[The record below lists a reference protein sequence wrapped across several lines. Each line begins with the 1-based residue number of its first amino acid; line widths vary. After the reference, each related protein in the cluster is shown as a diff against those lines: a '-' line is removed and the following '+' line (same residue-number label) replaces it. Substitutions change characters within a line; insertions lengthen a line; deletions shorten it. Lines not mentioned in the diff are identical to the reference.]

1 MRPIRLTM
9 TAFGPYA
16 GTEVV
21 DFTTAMD
28 AGIFGIYGD
37 TGAGKTTIFDGM
49 SFALFGESSGA
60 ERSAEDMISHHASAT
75 ALTEVE
81 LVFDLGEE
89 RYVVHRVPSQMRAAS
104 RGTGTAHQSH
114 EAYLFKAT
122 GMALDEIA
130 AEQRGDVLAEKKVKS
145 VDGMIEELL
154 GYNADQFRQIVLLPQ
169 GDFRKIL
176 TASSDERSP
185 ILKRLFDVRLYEGFV
200 EKIKRQAA
208 GLRQEIH
215 DERLKR
221 NTLLNDESEEAFR
234 EDIEKDKAAI
244 GALATRIKALEK
256 TLTDYRNVLTAAE
269 ALSDKFSNLEDAKR
283 DKAALEGQL
292 QEIELLRSRSKQAR
306 VAEKLVPLEQTAAG
320 ARDDHAEA
328 IETHGQAEQTFTEA
342 ETARNAAQLA
352 LAQTT
357 EGASKR
363 EAATSK
369 VQELERWKATLD
381 QTEGLKHSLTEKA
394 EAVTLAATKESN
406 ANREAQEA
414 GKRLDALR
422 ALQKLQPDHDKA
434 VNDAATRLAALQRE
448 AEILGE
454 YEKVVTRRDQQKET
468 VAGLIEVH
476 KKSTSH
482 LHTCETVFAS
492 AEQDLTD
499 IQSLHVARKL
509 REGEPCPA
517 CGSLDHPAPATGDP
531 SRQGRH
537 EAFETAQ
544 ESLELAKTAK
554 QDAKG
559 ALNAAQAL
567 LQERQNTLSD
577 LAQPTRHREALLP
590 ILTEETDKN
599 AALASDNR
607 FVDLVDRLSEAEAA
621 SSTATQLLEGA
632 KQALADRK
640 SELSN
645 AHTQLD
651 AMLREVPEP
660 YRQPDHLTSS
670 LERAISERD
679 RLLNAHQAALD
690 TDKETAVALATAEQR
705 RKGAKTALV
714 RASSALD
721 KAGKALANG
730 LSAAQLSAEMFQSA
744 KADVDQIDD
753 LETTIKTHE
762 QSRAA
767 NADRLKRLEE
777 EIGERERP
785 DVDALKA
792 KVSTSETELETD
804 QNERTRLQTE
814 LTRKQGVL
822 ETVAKISEALKSLEE
837 RYAPLGEISNLV
849 TGNNDRK
856 VRLPDFAIAA
866 MFDEVLVA
874 ANLRL
879 GPMSNNRYQ
888 LHRPEE
894 VAGGVSKR
902 GLDIAV
908 HDANTEKSRS
918 TKTLSGGEGF
928 QASLALALGLSDV
941 VQQNSGGIKLDA
953 IFIDEGFGTLDD
965 ETLNTAL
972 ETLHSLTNEMRAVGL
987 ISHTEQVKTLIT
999 AGFDIE
1005 VTPSGS
1011 HIHARAEAM

>member
-21 DFTTAMD
+21 DFTAALD

-81 LVFDLGEE
+81 LVFELGEE
-89 RYVVHRVPSQMRAAS
+89 RYVIHRVPSQTRAAT
-104 RGTGTAHQSH
+104 RGSGTAQQSH

-122 GMALDEIA
+122 GLALEEIK
-130 AEQRGDVLAEKKVKS
+130 EVHRGDILAEKKVKS
-145 VDGMIEELL
+145 VDALIEELL

-169 GDFRKIL
+169 GEFRKIL

-221 NTLLNDESEEAFR
+221 DTLLNHETEEAFR
-234 EDIEKDKAAI
+234 ADADKDKAAV
-244 GALATRIKALEK
+244 GVLDARLDALGKALADHRK
-256 TLTDYRNVLTAAE
+256 VLASAE
-269 ALSDKFSNLEDAKR
+269 ALSEKFKNLEDAKR
-283 DKAALEGQL
+283 DKADLDAQR
-292 QEIELLRSRSKQAR
+292 QQIDQQRSRSKQAR
-306 VAEKLVPLEQTAAG
+306 IAERLIPLERAVASE
-320 ARDDHAEA
+320 RDDHAKA
-328 IETHGQAEQTFTEA
+328 VKVRDAAEETFTEA
-342 ETARNAAQLA
+342 ETARKAAQQA
-352 LAQTT
+352 LARTT
-357 EGASKR
+357 EATPQR
-363 EAATSK
+363 EAAANK

-381 QTEGLKHSLTEKA
+381 QTEGLKQSLTEKA
-394 EAVTLAATKESN
+394 GAVTSATTIESDAKQAAEN
-406 ANREAQEA
+406 AGEQ
-414 GKRLDALR
+414 LDALR
-422 ALQKLQPDHDKA
+422 ALQKQQPDHDKA
-434 VNDAATRLAALQRE
+434 VSDSATHLAALQRE

-454 YEKVVTRRDQQKET
+454 YEKAATKRNQQKET
-468 VAGLIEVH
+468 VDGLSEAH
-476 KKSTSH
+476 QKSTSH
-482 LHTCETVFAS
+482 LQTCETAFAN
-492 AEQDLTD
+492 AERDLTD
-499 IQSLHVARKL
+499 IQALHVARKL
-509 REGEPCPA
+509 HDGEPCPA

-531 SRQGRH
+531 SRLGRH
-537 EAFETAQ
+537 EAFEAAQ
-544 ESLELAKTAK
+544 EALELAKTAE
-554 QDAKG
+554 QEAKSTYSSG
-559 ALNAAQAL
+559 QAL
-567 LQERQNTLSD
+567 LTDRQNALAD
-577 LAQPTRHREALLP
+577 LPEPGRNSETLLP
-590 ILTEETDKN
+590 ILTAQTEKKV
-599 AALASDNR
+599 ALDSDTR
-607 FVDLVDRLSEAEAA
+607 FVNLAERLTEAETQSA
-621 SSTATQLLEGA
+621 TAKRIHEDA
-632 KQALADRK
+632 KQALSDRK
-640 SELSN
+640 TELSN
-645 AHTQLD
+645 GQTQLD
-651 AMLREVPEP
+651 AILREVPKALREAN
-660 YRQPDHLTSS
+660 HLTSA
-670 LERAISERD
+670 LETAIAERD
-679 RLLNAHQAALD
+679 RLTQTHQAALD
-690 TDKETAVALATAEQR
+690 ADKETAVSLAAAEQER
-705 RKGAKTALV
+705 VGTKKTLA
-714 RASSALD
+714 RASEVLE
-721 KAGKALANG
+721 KASKALADG
-730 LSAAQLSAEMFQSA
+730 LAAAELSDKVFQSA
-744 KADVDQIDD
+744 KSDIGQLED
-753 LETTIKTHE
+753 LETTIRGHE
-762 QSRAA
+762 QSLAA
-767 NADRLKRLEE
+767 NADRLKRLKI
-777 EIGERERP
+777 EIGERGRP
-785 DVDALKA
+785 DVEALA
-792 KVSTSETELETD
+792 DKVSTSAKELEAD

-814 LTRKQGVL
+814 LNRKVGVL
-822 ETVAKISEALKSLEE
+822 KTVEKVSAKIVSLEKS
-837 RYAPLGEISNLV
+837 YAPLGEISNLV
-849 TGNNDRK
+849 NGNNDRK

-879 GPMSNNRYQ
+879 GPMSNDRYQ

-894 VAGGVSKR
+894 TVGGVSKR

-1005 VTPSGS
+1005 VTPTGS
-1011 HIHARAEAM
+1011 HIHSRSEIA

>member
-81 LVFDLGEE
+81 LVFELGEE
-89 RYVVHRVPSQMRAAS
+89 RFVVHRVPSQMRAAN
-104 RGTGTAHQSH
+104 RGSGTAHQSH

-122 GMALDEIA
+122 GMPLDEITP
-130 AEQRGDVLAEKKVKS
+130 EQRGDVLAEKKVKS
-145 VDGMIEELL
+145 IDGMIEELL

-208 GLRQEIH
+208 GLRQVIH
-215 DERLKR
+215 DEHLKR
-221 NTLLNDESEEAFR
+221 DTLLNDESEEAFR
-234 EDIEKDKAAI
+234 EDIDKDKTAI
-244 GALATRIKALEK
+244 GALNTRIEALEK
-256 TLTDYRNVLTAAE
+256 ALAEHRTVLTAAE
-269 ALSDKFSNLEDAKR
+269 ALFEKFSNLEDAKR
-283 DKAALEGQL
+283 DKAGLEGQL
-292 QEIELLRSRSKQAR
+292 QEIETLRSRSKQAR
-306 VAEKLVPLEQTAAG
+306 VAEKLVPLEQAATG
-320 ARDDHAEA
+320 ARDYHAEA
-328 IETHGQAEQTFTEA
+328 IEAHGEAEEAFTEA
-342 ETARNAAQLA
+342 ETARSAALHA
-352 LAQTT
+352 LTQTT
-357 EGASKR
+357 EDAPKR
-363 EAATSK
+363 EAAAGK
-369 VQELERWKATLD
+369 VQEFERWKATLGL
-381 QTEGLKHSLTEKA
+381 TEGLKQSLTGKT
-394 EAVTLAATKESN
+394 EAVTLAATTES
-406 ANREAQEA
+406 EASRAAQDA
-414 GKRLDALR
+414 GQQLAALR
-422 ALQKLQPDHDKA
+422 TLQKLQPDHDKS
-434 VNDAATRLAALQRE
+434 VNAAASRLMALQRE

-454 YEKVVTRRDQQKET
+454 YERAVTRRDQKKQI
-468 VAGLIEVH
+468 VAELTEAH
-476 KKSTSH
+476 QRSTAH
-482 LHTCETVFAS
+482 LKACETAFAN

-499 IQSLHVARKL
+499 IQALHVARKL
-509 REGEPCPA
+509 RDGEPCPA
-517 CGSLDHPAPATGDP
+517 CGSLDHPEPAAGDP

-537 EAFETAQ
+537 ETFEAAQ
-544 ESLELAKTAK
+544 ETFELAKKAE
-554 QDAKG
+554 QESKG

-567 LQERQNTLSD
+567 FAERQNTLAD
-577 LAQPTRHREALLP
+577 LAQPTRNREALLP
-590 ILTEETDKN
+590 IMKEETDKK
-599 AALASDNR
+599 AALDADIR
-607 FVDLVDRLSEAEAA
+607 FADLLDRLSKAETHASDAA
-621 SSTATQLLEGA
+621 QVLEGA
-632 KQALADRK
+632 KQASADRK

-645 AHTQLD
+645 ARTQLD

-660 YRQPDHLTSS
+660 YRQPGHLTNS

-679 RLLNAHQAALD
+679 RLLNAHQTALD

-705 RKGAKTALV
+705 RYGAITAV
-714 RASSALD
+714 GRASSALD
-721 KAGKALANG
+721 KASKALTDG
-730 LSAAQLSAEMFQSA
+730 LSAAQISVETFQTA
-744 KADVDQIDD
+744 KADVDQIDE
-753 LETTIKTHE
+753 LEATIRTHE
-762 QSRAA
+762 QSLAA
-767 NADRLKRLEE
+767 NTDRLKRLEE

-792 KVSTSETELETD
+792 KVSASEAELETD
-804 QNERTRLQTE
+804 QKEHTRLQTE
-814 LTRKQGVL
+814 LNRKQGVL
-822 ETVAKISEALKSLEE
+822 ETVAKISQALKSLEE

-928 QASLALALGLSDV
+928 QASLAMALGLSDV

-972 ETLHSLTNEMRAVGL
+972 ETLHSLTNEKRAVGL

-1005 VTPSGS
+1005 VTASGS
-1011 HIHARAEAM
+1011 HIHARQDNA

>member
-21 DFTTAMD
+21 DFTAALD

-60 ERSAEDMISHHASAT
+60 ERSAEDMISHYASAT
-75 ALTEVE
+75 VLTEVE
-81 LVFDLGEE
+81 LVFELGEE
-89 RYVVHRVPSQMRAAS
+89 RYVVHRVPSQTRAAS
-104 RGTGTAHQSH
+104 RGSGTAHQSH

-122 GMALDEIA
+122 GRALDEITS
-130 AEQRGDVLAEKKVKS
+130 EHRGDVLAEKKVKS
-145 VDGMIEELL
+145 VDGLIEELL

-200 EKIKRQAA
+200 DKIKRQAS

-221 NTLLNDESEEAFR
+221 DTLLNDESEEAFR
-234 EDIEKDKAAI
+234 VDIDTDKATI
-244 GALATRIKALEK
+244 GALDTRIKALDKALAERRK
-256 TLTDYRNVLTAAE
+256 TLVAAL
-269 ALSDKFSNLEDAKR
+269 ALSEKFTNLEDAER
-283 DKAALEGQL
+283 DKANLEGQG
-292 QEIELLRSRSKQAR
+292 QQIEVLRSRSKQAR
-306 VAEKLVPLEQTAAG
+306 VAEKLIPLEQADTV
-320 ARDDHAEA
+320 AREDHADAIKAQNEA
-328 IETHGQAEQTFTEA
+328 EETFTEA
-342 ETARNAAQLA
+342 ETARRMAQKTLD
-352 LAQTT
+352 QTA
-357 EGASKR
+357 EDAPRR
-363 EAATSK
+363 EAATAK
-369 VQELERWKATLD
+369 VQEFERWKATLD
-381 QTEGLKHSLTEKA
+381 QTEELKQALSDKT
-394 EAVTLAATKESN
+394 EAVKIATSTESDASLAAAN
-406 ANREAQEA
+406 AAKN
-414 GKRLDALR
+414 LDALR
-422 ALQKLQPDHDKA
+422 ALQKLQPDHDKS
-434 VNDAATRLAALQRE
+434 VNDAAIRLASLHRE
-448 AEILGE
+448 AEILDA
-454 YEKVVTRRDQQKET
+454 YEKAVTRRDQQKQT
-468 VAGLIEVH
+468 VAGLVETH
-476 KKSTSH
+476 QKSTSH
-482 LHTCETVFAS
+482 LQTCKGAFAN

-499 IQSLHVARKL
+499 IQAVHVARKL
-509 REGEPCPA
+509 RDGEPCPA

-537 EAFETAQ
+537 EAFEAAQ
-544 ESLELAKTAK
+544 ESLELAKAAE
-554 QDAKG
+554 QEAKG
-559 ALNAAQAL
+559 ALNAAQVL
-567 LQERQNTLSD
+567 LEERQNALID
-577 LAQPTRHREALLP
+577 LAQPTRNREALLP
-590 ILTEETDKN
+590 ILTEATDKK
-599 AALASDNR
+599 AALDADTR
-607 FVDLVDRLSEAEAA
+607 FVDLVDRISEAEAR
-621 SSTATQLLEGA
+621 SSKAAQQLEGA
-632 KQALADRK
+632 KQAVVDRA
-640 SELSN
+640 SELSG
-645 AHTQLD
+645 AQTQFD

-660 YRQPDHLTSS
+660 YRHAGHLARSIES
-670 LERAISERD
+670 AISERD
-679 RLLNAHQAALD
+679 RLLNAHHEAMEA
-690 TDKETAVALATAEQR
+690 DKETAVTLASAEQG
-705 RKGAKTALV
+705 RKGTKTALG
-714 RASSALD
+714 RASDTLD
-721 KAGKALANG
+721 KASKALADG
-730 LSAAQLSAEMFQSA
+730 LTTAQLSTELFQSA

-753 LETTIKTHE
+753 LEATIKTYE
-762 QSRAA
+762 QNRAA
-767 NADRLKRLEE
+767 NADRIKRLKE
-777 EIGERERP
+777 EIGDRERP
-785 DVDALKA
+785 NVDALKVRVTA
-792 KVSTSETELETD
+792 SETQLETD

-814 LTRKQGVL
+814 LGRKQGVL
-822 ETVAKISEALKSLEE
+822 DSVAKISAALKSLEE

-879 GPMSNNRYQ
+879 GPMSNSRYQ

-894 VAGGVSKR
+894 VSGGVSKR

-1011 HIHARAEAM
+1011 HIHARSEAK

>member
-21 DFTTAMD
+21 DFTTALD

-81 LVFDLGEE
+81 LVFELGEE

-122 GMALDEIA
+122 DMALDEIT
-130 AEQRGDVLAEKKVKS
+130 AENRGDVLAEKKVKS
-145 VDGMIEELL
+145 VDGLIEELL

-200 EKIKRQAA
+200 EKIKRKAS

-221 NTLLNDESEEAFR
+221 DTLLNNESEEAFR
-234 EDIEKDKAAI
+234 ADIDMDKAAI
-244 GALATRIKALEK
+244 GTLDTRIEALDKALAERRK
-256 TLTDYRNVLTAAE
+256 TLTAAE
-269 ALSDKFSNLEDAKR
+269 ALSEKIANLEDARR
-283 DKAALEGQL
+283 DKAALEGQS
-292 QEIELLRSRSKQAR
+292 QQIEALRSRSKQAR
-306 VAEKLVPLEQTAAG
+306 VAERLIPLEQATAD
-320 ARDDHAEA
+320 ARDDRADAIRAQNEAE
-328 IETHGQAEQTFTEA
+328 ETFTEA
-342 ETARNAAQLA
+342 DTARRLAQNTLD
-352 LAQTT
+352 QTT
-357 EGASKR
+357 EDAPRR
-363 EAATSK
+363 EAATLK

-381 QTEGLKHSLTEKA
+381 QTEGLKQALSDKT
-394 EAVTLAATKESN
+394 EAVKIAISKENDASLAAAKARKNLE
-406 ANREAQEA
+406 
-414 GKRLDALR
+414 ALR

-434 VNDAATRLAALQRE
+434 VNNASTRLASLQRE
-448 AEILGE
+448 AEILDV
-454 YEKVVTRRDQQKET
+454 YEKAVIRRDQQEKT
-468 VAGLIEVH
+468 VAGLVEAH
-476 KKSTSH
+476 QESRSH
-482 LHTCETVFAS
+482 LRTCEGKFAN

-499 IQSLHVARKL
+499 IQALHVARKL

-517 CGSLDHPAPATGDP
+517 CGSLHHPAPATGDP

-537 EAFETAQ
+537 EAFEAAQ
-544 ESLELAKTAK
+544 ESLELAKTAE

-567 LQERQNTLSD
+567 LEERQSALAD
-577 LAQPTRHREALLP
+577 LAQPTRDRDVLLP
-590 ILTEETDKN
+590 ILTEVTEQK
-599 AALASDNR
+599 AALDADTR
-607 FVDLVDRLSEAEAA
+607 FDDLADRLSEAETRSYEIA
-621 SSTATQLLEGA
+621 QQQEGA
-632 KQALADRK
+632 KQAVADRT
-640 SELSN
+640 SELSG
-645 AHTQLD
+645 AQSQFD

-660 YRQPDHLTSS
+660 YRHTDHLTRS
-670 LERAISERD
+670 LESAICERD
-679 RLLNAHQAALD
+679 RLLNAHQAAVE
-690 TDKETAVALATAEQR
+690 TDKETAVTLAAAEQG
-705 RKGAKTALV
+705 RKAAKTAV
-714 RASSALD
+714 GRASDILD
-721 KAGKALANG
+721 KASKALADG
-730 LSAAQLSAEMFQSA
+730 LTTAQLSAELFQSA

-753 LETTIKTHE
+753 LEATIKTHE
-762 QSRAA
+762 QNRAA
-767 NADRLKRLEE
+767 NVDRLKRLEE
-777 EIGERERP
+777 EIGDRERP

-792 KVSTSETELETD
+792 RVIASSTELETD
-804 QNERTRLQTE
+804 QNERTRLKTE
-814 LTRKQGVL
+814 LGRKQGVL
-822 ETVAKISEALKSLEE
+822 ESVSKISTALKSLEE

-879 GPMSNNRYQ
+879 GPMSNHRYQ
-888 LHRPEE
+888 LHRPED
-894 VAGGVSKR
+894 VSGGVSKR

-987 ISHTEQVKTLIT
+987 ISHTEQVKSLIT

-1011 HIHARAEAM
+1011 HIHARAEAI

>member
-21 DFTTAMD
+21 DFTAAMD

-89 RYVVHRVPSQMRAAS
+89 RYVIRRVPSQTRAAS
-104 RGTGTAHQSH
+104 RGSGTAHQSH

-122 GMALDEIA
+122 GMALDEIKSDN
-130 AEQRGDVLAEKKVKS
+130 RGDALAEKKVKS

-200 EKIKRQAA
+200 EKIKRKAA

-221 NTLLNDESEEAFR
+221 DTLLNHETEEAFR
-234 EDIEKDKAAI
+234 ADAAKDKAAI
-244 GALATRIKALEK
+244 DVLDARIETLEK
-256 TLTDYRNVLTAAE
+256 TLSDHRRVLTAAE
-269 ALSDKFSNLEDAKR
+269 ALSEKFSNLEDAKR
-283 DKAALEGQL
+283 DRADLERQR
-292 QEIELLRSRSKQAR
+292 QQIDQLRSRTKQAR
-306 VAEKLVPLEQTAAG
+306 VAATLIPLEGAAAG
-320 ARDDHAEA
+320 ARDDHVEA
-328 IETHGQAEQTFTEA
+328 IKAHDDAEEAFTKA
-342 ETARNAAQLA
+342 ETARTVAQGT

-357 EGASKR
+357 KETPQR
-363 EAATSK
+363 EAAAER

-381 QTEGLKHSLTEKA
+381 QTEALKQSLTEKA
-394 EAVTLAATKESN
+394 EAVTSATTNETDAKQAAEG
-406 ANREAQEA
+406 A
-414 GKRLDALR
+414 GKQLDALR

-434 VNDAATRLAALQRE
+434 VSDAAARLAALQRE

-454 YEKVVTRRDQQKET
+454 YEKAVTRRDQQNGT
-468 VAGLIEVH
+468 VDGLAKAH
-476 KKSTSH
+476 QKSSSH
-482 LHTCETVFAS
+482 LQSCETAFAN

-499 IQSLHVARKL
+499 IQALHVARKL
-509 REGEPCPA
+509 RDGEPCPA

-537 EAFETAQ
+537 EAFEAAR
-544 ESLELAKTAK
+544 EALELAKTAE
-554 QDAKG
+554 QEARAALRSAK
-559 ALNAAQAL
+559 AL
-567 LQERQNTLSD
+567 LEERQNTLAD
-577 LAQPTRHREALLP
+577 LAVPARDRETLLP
-590 ILTEETDKN
+590 ILTAETDKKT
-599 AALASDNR
+599 ALDADTR
-607 FVDLVDRLSEAEAA
+607 FANLADRLSAAE
-621 SSTATQLLEGA
+621 TQLTAATGVYEAA

-640 SELSN
+640 TELSN
-645 AHTQLD
+645 AQTQMD
-651 AMLREVPEP
+651 AILREVPEP
-660 YRQPDHLTSS
+660 FREANHLAST
-670 LERAISERD
+670 LESAIAERD
-679 RLLNAHQAALD
+679 RLAQAHQVALD
-690 TDKETAVALATAEQR
+690 ADKETAVALAAAEQGR
-705 RKGAKTALV
+705 NGAKKALG
-714 RASSALD
+714 RASSALEEA
-721 KAGKALANG
+721 KKALTDG
-730 LSAAQLSAEMFQSA
+730 LVTAGLTAELFQSA
-744 KADVDQIDD
+744 KRDVGQIDD
-753 LETTIKTHE
+753 LEAAIKEHE
-762 QSRAA
+762 QSLAA
-767 NADRLKRLEE
+767 NADRLKRLEA
-777 EIGERERP
+777 EIGMRERP
-785 DVDALKA
+785 DVDALKD
-792 KVSTSETELETD
+792 KVSACATELETD

-814 LTRKQGVL
+814 LARKQGVL
-822 ETVAKISEALKSLEE
+822 QTVEKISAKIASLEE

-849 TGNNDRK
+849 NGNNDRK

-879 GPMSNNRYQ
+879 GPMSNGRYQ

-1011 HIHARAEAM
+1011 HIHARADAA

>member
-16 GTEVV
+16 ETEVV
-21 DFTTAMD
+21 DFTTALD

-81 LVFDLGEE
+81 LVFELGEE
-89 RYVVHRVPSQMRAAS
+89 RYVVRRVPSQMRAAS
-104 RGTGTAHQSH
+104 RGSGTVHQSH

-122 GMALDEIA
+122 GMALDEIVS
-130 AEQRGDVLAEKKVKS
+130 ENRGDVLAEKVKS
-145 VDGMIEELL
+145 VDGLIEELL
-154 GYNADQFRQIVLLPQ
+154 GYNSDQFRQIVLLPQ

-200 EKIKRQAA
+200 DQIKRQAS

-221 NTLLNDESEEAFR
+221 DTLLNDESEEAFR
-234 EDIEKDKAAI
+234 ADIDTDKAAI
-244 GALATRIKALEK
+244 GALDILIAELDKALASHRK
-256 TLTDYRNVLTAAE
+256 TLTAAE
-269 ALSDKFSNLEDAKR
+269 TLSEKFTNLEDAKR
-283 DKAALEGQL
+283 DKAGLERQGQ
-292 QEIELLRSRSKQAR
+292 QIEALRSRSKQAR
-306 VAEKLVPLEQTAAG
+306 VAEKLIPLEQAAAG
-320 ARDDHAEA
+320 ARDDHADAIKAQNEA
-328 IETHGQAEQTFTEA
+328 EETFTEA
-342 ETARNAAQLA
+342 ETVRRIAQKTLD
-352 LAQTT
+352 QTT
-357 EGASKR
+357 EDAPRR
-363 EAATSK
+363 EAATLK

-381 QTEGLKHSLTEKA
+381 QTEGLKQALSDKTEVLKSA
-394 EAVTLAATKESN
+394 KSKESDASLAA
-406 ANREAQEA
+406 ANA
-414 GKRLDALR
+414 GKNLDALR

-434 VNDAATRLAALQRE
+434 VNEATARLASLQRE
-448 AEILGE
+448 AEILDA
-454 YEKVVTRRDQQKET
+454 YEKAVARRDQQKRT
-468 VAGLIEVH
+468 IAGLVEAH
-476 KKSTSH
+476 LKSTSH
-482 LHTCETVFAS
+482 LQTCEGAFAN

-499 IQSLHVARKL
+499 IQALHVARKL
-509 REGEPCPA
+509 RDGEPCPA

-531 SRQGRH
+531 SRRGRH
-537 EAFETAQ
+537 EAFEAAQ
-544 ESLELAKTAK
+544 ESLEQAKTTE

-559 ALNAAQAL
+559 ALTAAQVL
-567 LQERQNTLSD
+567 LEERQNALTD
-577 LAQPTRHREALLP
+577 LTQPTRNREALLP
-590 ILTEETDKN
+590 ILTEAIDQK
-599 AALASDNR
+599 AALDADTR
-607 FVDLVDRLSEAEAA
+607 FVDLVDRLSEAEAR
-621 SSTATQLLEGA
+621 SSEAAQELESA
-632 KQALADRK
+632 KQAVADRT
-640 SELSN
+640 SELSG
-645 AHTQLD
+645 AQTRFD

-660 YRQPDHLTSS
+660 YRHAGHLTRS
-670 LERAISERD
+670 LESAISERD
-679 RLLNAHQAALD
+679 RLLNAHQAALEA
-690 TDKETAVALATAEQR
+690 DKETAVTLAAAEQGR
-705 RKGAKTALV
+705 QGTKTALG
-714 RASSALD
+714 RASDALD
-721 KAGKALANG
+721 KASKALTDG
-730 LSAAQLSAEMFQSA
+730 LTTAQLSAERFQSA

-753 LETTIKTHE
+753 LEATIKTHE
-762 QSRAA
+762 QNRAA
-767 NADRLKRLEE
+767 NADRLQRLEK
-777 EIGERERP
+777 EIGDRERP

-792 KVSTSETELETD
+792 KVTAAETELEMD

-814 LTRKQGVL
+814 LGRKQGVL
-822 ETVAKISEALKSLEE
+822 DSVAKISAALKSLEE

-888 LHRPEE
+888 LHRPVE
-894 VAGGVSKR
+894 VSGGVRKR

>member
-21 DFTTAMD
+21 DFTAAMD

-81 LVFDLGEE
+81 LVFELGEE

-104 RGTGTAHQSH
+104 RGSGTANQSH
-114 EAYLFKAT
+114 EAYLSKAT
-122 GMALDEIA
+122 GLALDEINPDH
-130 AEQRGDVLAEKKVKS
+130 RGDVLAEKKVKS

-221 NTLLNDESEEAFR
+221 DTMLNDNTEEAFR
-234 EDIEKDKAAI
+234 ADIDKDKMAI
-244 GALATRIKALEK
+244 GALDTRIEALEK
-256 TLTDYRNVLTAAE
+256 TLADHRKVLTAAE
-269 ALSDKFSNLEDAKR
+269 ALSEKFSNLEDAKR
-283 DKAALEGQL
+283 DKSDLEGQRQKIETL
-292 QEIELLRSRSKQAR
+292 QSRSKQAR
-306 VAEKLVPLEQTAAG
+306 IAEKLIPLEQAAAD

-328 IETHGQAEQTFTEA
+328 FKAHGGSEETFGEA
-342 ETARNAAQLA
+342 ETARSAAQKT

-357 EGASKR
+357 EETPQR
-363 EAATSK
+363 EAATAK
-369 VQELERWKATLD
+369 VQELERWKATLG
-381 QTEGLKHSLTEKA
+381 QAEELKQSLAEKVA
-394 EAVTLAATKESN
+394 AVKDSTTKESD
-406 ANREAQEA
+406 ANRDAEEA
-414 GKRLDALR
+414 GKELDALR

-434 VNDAATRLAALQRE
+434 VNDASTRLAALQRE

-454 YEKVVTRRDQQKET
+454 YEKAVTRRDQQKET
-468 VAGLIEVH
+468 VAGLTEAH
-476 KKSTSH
+476 QKSTAH
-482 LHTCETVFAS
+482 LQSCETTFAN

-499 IQSLHVARKL
+499 IQALHVARKL
-509 REGEPCPA
+509 RDGEPCPA
-517 CGSLDHPAPATGDP
+517 CGSLDHPALATGDP

-537 EAFETAQ
+537 EAFEAAQ
-544 ESLELAKTAK
+544 ESLEQAKTAE
-554 QDAKG
+554 QETKG

-567 LQERQNTLSD
+567 LEERQSALSD
-577 LAQPTRHREALLP
+577 LAQPARNREALLP
-590 ILTEETDKN
+590 ILTEETGKK
-599 AALASDNR
+599 AALDADTR
-607 FVDLVDRLSEAEAA
+607 FVDLVDRLSKTEAHSANA
-621 SSTATQLLEGA
+621 GQVLEGA
-632 KQALADRK
+632 KQVLAGRK

-645 AHTQLD
+645 AQTQLD

-660 YRQPDHLTSS
+660 FRQTSHLSSS
-670 LERAISERD
+670 LESAISERD
-679 RLLNAHQAALD
+679 RLLNAHQTALKG
-690 TDKETAVALATAEQR
+690 DKETAVALAAAEQSR
-705 RKGAKTALV
+705 NGAKTALG

-721 KAGKALANG
+721 KASKALSDG
-730 LSAAQLSAEMFQSA
+730 LSAAQLSAEMFQTA
-744 KADVDQIDD
+744 KADIDQIDD
-753 LETTIKTHE
+753 LETTIRTHE

-767 NADRLKRLEE
+767 NADRLRRLEE

-785 DVDALKA
+785 DVDVQKA
-792 KVSTSETELETD
+792 KVATSVTELETD
-804 QNERTRLQTE
+804 QNERTRLQTG

-822 ETVAKISEALKSLEE
+822 ETVAKISAALKSLEE

-849 TGNNDRK
+849 NGNNDRK

-888 LHRPEE
+888 LHRPVE
-894 VAGGVSKR
+894 ASGGVSKR